1 MPLQVVCFCTY
12 RTSVTVGWN
21 GSDYDAHDFIDAIK
35 NRDINKH
42 SWLTVRGTPR
52 RFDNANRQQ
61 AVTWFGQMAA
71 DYLKANGPTPPLTL
85 VPLPSS
91 KADIIFKGVNRTT
104 SLAGA
109 IALEFGE
116 GASLA
121 DVLRFNEPLPS
132 ANEEGGTRDAKALFE
147 HLILTDDIRGQRVV
161 LVDDVLTSGG
171 HLRAAAAALRVQG
184 GAEVVLGLC
193 AGRSDQD
200 SVTDALAV
208 RIEHLSDFDVTS

>member
-52 RFDNANRQQ
+52 KFDNTNRQQ
-61 AVTWFGQMAA
+61 VVTWFGQMAA
-71 DYLKANGPTPPLTL
+71 DHLKANGPAPPLAL

-91 KADIIFKGVNRTT
+91 KADIMFKGVNRTT
-104 SLAGA
+104 SLASA

-116 GASLA
+116 GAGLA

-132 ANEEGGTRDAKALFE
+132 ANEEGGTVPPQGSW
-147 HLILTDDIRGQRVV
+147 TVV
-161 LVDDVLTSGG
+161 
-171 HLRAAAAALRVQG
+171 
-184 GAEVVLGLC
+184 
-193 AGRSDQD
+193 
-200 SVTDALAV
+200 
-208 RIEHLSDFDVTS
+208 